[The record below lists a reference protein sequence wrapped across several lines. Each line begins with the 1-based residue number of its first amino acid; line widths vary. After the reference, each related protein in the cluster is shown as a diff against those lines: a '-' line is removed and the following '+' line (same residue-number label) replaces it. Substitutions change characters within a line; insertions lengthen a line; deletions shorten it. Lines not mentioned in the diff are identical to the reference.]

1 MYVTQISGCLSLI
14 YPGLG
19 HLYLKNYR
27 KATIYAVIPF
37 LFILTYILS
46 PFIALWNA
54 PLLWRVLHLF
64 ITTYWFSVF
73 AKTVR
78 YSRFSDLKISFLVQ
92 TKLKIRSISL
102 TFLVLIIAIV
112 TLPFYVYMGCIIFG
126 SIIY

>member
-1 MYVTQISGCLSLI
+1 MYITQISGCLSLI

-37 LFILTYILS
+37 LYTFTYILS

-64 ITTYWFSVF
+64 ITTYWFYVF
-73 AKTVR
+73 IKTVR
-78 YSRFSDLKISFLVQ
+78 YSRFSDLKISFLIQ
-92 TKLKIRSISL
+92 TKLKIRSIWF
-102 TFLVLIIAIV
+102 TFLVLIMALV
-112 TLPFYVYMGCIIFG
+112 TLPFYVFMGCIIFG
-126 SIIY
+126 PIIY